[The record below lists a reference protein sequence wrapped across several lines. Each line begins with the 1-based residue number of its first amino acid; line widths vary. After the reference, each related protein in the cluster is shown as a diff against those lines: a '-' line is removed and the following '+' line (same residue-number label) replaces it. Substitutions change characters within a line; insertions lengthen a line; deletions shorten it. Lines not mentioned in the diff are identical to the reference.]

1 MLIEWSDGQ
10 RRLYTVR
17 ELRDA
22 CPCATCREKR
32 SAAPPPPT
40 MLPILSPAEAA
51 PLKLAGMTPVGQ
63 YAYNIAFTDG
73 HDTGIYPFDLLLRLG
88 SEISG

>member
-1 MLIEWSDGQ
+1 
-10 RRLYTVR
+10 
-17 ELRDA
+17 
-22 CPCATCREKR
+22 
-32 SAAPPPPT
+32 
-40 MLPILSPAEAA
+40 
-51 PLKLAGMTPVGQ
+51 MTPVGQ